1 MAAQED
7 VYDVVL
13 HNEGF
18 ASLVSDLI
26 HRQHGEEGPE
36 HHIKNSQLGVG
47 ISVSKNLPSTGLKR
61 NTKDRLEREAEG
73 SGNNEDWRSKSGSQ
87 LYSSLLFTDA
97 EGRDDSSTMSQQG
110 RDQEEAGGRGSSQHE
125 KFIPDS
131 FDNHVTE
138 SPVEEHGGSPSS
150 SIPKSLTSSV
160 RVIRRDDSAKSS
172 SEQQSVD
179 QPMGR
184 SPSIQKQIPD
194 EAGRSPNQLPGMKSE
209 DKPGPMNEI
218 YLEPRITHI
227 HVSYFLPLALC

>member
-1 MAAQED
+1 MATQED

-18 ASLVSDLI
+18 ASLVSDLV

-36 HHIKNSQLGVG
+36 HHSKKSQLGVG

-61 NTKDRLEREAEG
+61 NTKDRLEKEAEG
-73 SGNNEDWRSKSGSQ
+73 SGSNEDWQSKSGSQ

-97 EGRDDSSTMSQQG
+97 EGRDHSSTMSQQG

-160 RVIRRDDSAKSS
+160 RVIRRDDSARSS
-172 SEQQSVD
+172 NEQQSVD

-184 SPSIQKQIPD
+184 SLNIQKQTPD

-227 HVSYFLPLALC
+227 HVSRFLPLAQC